1 MSYISTHYAVEFNS
15 SFRWLFIMTI
25 QEREQQALEVYIKL
39 LKSKGFGPET
49 FVQRTNFLN
58 KLMPLLANKEQVGVV
73 YRQTLEDLMEEVSE
87 DEWPES
93 LLVAREYFPFWAND
107 FKAVAKQNQGV
118 SKDTL
123 PIDWKPIQI
132 QLAEL
137 WYTVDEQ
144 KFSRTDSWALKAY
157 TKALRNENADQ
168 VLIDTRIKLAK
179 ILLVRLSDAPDLDN
193 KAYRTTIDATLP
205 LFEIKKN
212 RRLFL
217 VVVREF
223 FHFWSGNPEAEKY
236 ILNNNTVSML

>member
-1 MSYISTHYAVEFNS
+1 
-15 SFRWLFIMTI
+15 MTI

-58 KLMPLLANKEQVGVV
+58 KLMPLLADKKLMGGE
-73 YRQTLEDLMEEVSE
+73 YRLTLEELMDSVSE
-87 DEWPES
+87 EDWPEN
-93 LLVAREYFPFWAND
+93 LLVAREYFPFWVGD
-107 FKAVAKQNQGV
+107 LKAVAKLSQGV

-123 PIDWKPIQI
+123 PIDWKPIQV

-137 WYTVDEQ
+137 WYAVDEQ
-144 KFSRTDSWALKAY
+144 KFGRTDSWALKAY

-168 VLIDTRIKLAK
+168 VLIDTRLKLAK
-179 ILLVRLSDAPDLDN
+179 ILLVRLSDAPDRDN
-193 KAYRTTIDATLP
+193 VAYRTTIDATLP

-223 FHFWSGNPEAEKY
+223 FHFWSGNPDAEKF
-236 ILNNNTVSML
+236 ILNSQTVSML

>member
-1 MSYISTHYAVEFNS
+1 
-15 SFRWLFIMTI
+15 MTI

-49 FVQRTNFLN
+49 FIQRTNFLN
-58 KLMPLLANKEQVGVV
+58 KLMPLLADKEQAGGA
-73 YRQTLEDLMEEVSE
+73 YRITLETLMDQVVE
-87 DEWPES
+87 DEWPEN
-93 LLVAREYFPFWAND
+93 LLVAREYFPFWVGD
-107 FKAVAKQNQGV
+107 IKAITKLNQGV

-132 QLAEL
+132 QLVEL
-137 WYTVDEQ
+137 WHSVDEQ
-144 KFSRTDSWALKAY
+144 KFGRTDSWALKAY
-157 TKALRNENADQ
+157 TKALRHENADQ
-168 VLIDTRIKLAK
+168 VLIDTRLKLAK
-179 ILLVRLSDAPDLDN
+179 ILLVRLSDAPERDN

-223 FHFWSGNPEAEKY
+223 FHFWSGNPEADKF
-236 ILNNNTVSML
+236 ILNSNTVSML

>member
-1 MSYISTHYAVEFNS
+1 
-15 SFRWLFIMTI
+15 MTI

-49 FVQRTNFLN
+49 FIQRTNFLN
-58 KLMPLLANKEQVGVV
+58 KLMPLLADKEQTGNA
-73 YRQTLEDLMEEVSE
+73 YRVTLEGLMDGVAE
-87 DEWPES
+87 DDWPES
-93 LLVAREYFPFWAND
+93 LVVAREYFPFWAND
-107 FKAVAKQNQGV
+107 IRAVAKLNQAV
-118 SKDTL
+118 SKDSL

-132 QLAEL
+132 QLADL
-137 WYTVDEQ
+137 WYSVDEQ

-179 ILLVRLSDAPDLDN
+179 ILLLRLSDAPERDN
-193 KAYRTTIDATLP
+193 IAYRTTIDATLP

-223 FHFWSGNPEAEKY
+223 FHFWSGNPDADKY
-236 ILNNNTVSML
+236 ILNTNTVSML